1 MKKNTR
7 NIILAVVLLVVLAII
22 PFWPKLRQLIQPAE
36 GPDVSC
42 TVQVICEDLTLLPAL
57 RESGV
62 AADEAGILFS
72 ATVSVPEGTTVLG
85 ALKQAAQTE
94 SLTVETQGAPAYVTA
109 VGGLA
114 AGAHGETS
122 GWTYT
127 INGEMVMESCDVQTV
142 QEGDEILWTYVT
154 SWK

>member
-42 TVQVICEDLTLLPAL
+42 TLQVICEDLTLLPAL
-57 RESGV
+57 RVSGV

-85 ALKQAAQTE
+85 ALQQAAQTE

-109 VGGLA
+109 VGSLA
-114 AGAHGETS
+114 AGAHGDAS

-127 INGEMVMESCDVQTV
+127 INGAMVMESCDVQTV

-154 SWK
+154 SWE